1 MSRIFDQTFNKLN
14 FKIMKKLMILVS
26 AVALSGTMFAQ
37 KAGSDNPYSLEGAMN
52 VSKDGVSWAAP
63 NLRMRYF
70 IKDNLAL
77 RLTVGRDGSSVTTT
91 VPAST
96 STVTDTAGNT
106 TTTTIPAS
114 EVTTKNS
121 IMNFGLAAEY
131 HLPGTDRMS
140 PYFTA
145 GFNTGKDSR
154 NDFSTFGLNVGAG
167 IDYYIA
173 ENIYVGL
180 ELGFN
185 YTSTDG
191 SSSSSLGNAASALRM
206 GWRF

>member
-1 MSRIFDQTFNKLN
+1 
-14 FKIMKKLMILVS
+14 MKKLLILVS

-52 VSKDGVSWAAP
+52 VSKEGVSWAAP

-70 IKDNLAL
+70 IQDNLAL
-77 RLTVGRDGSSVTTT
+77 RLTLGRDAVS
-91 VPAST
+91 ST
-96 STVTDTAGNT
+96 STETSTVYDSTGNAT
-106 TTTTIPAS
+106 TTTS

-121 IMNFGLAAEY
+121 IMNLGLAAEY
-131 HLPGTDRMS
+131 HLAGTDRMS

-145 GFNTGKDSR
+145 GFNVG
-154 NDFSTFGLNVGAG
+154 NDTRTEISTFGLNLGAG
-167 IDYYIA
+167 IDYYVA
-173 ENIYVGL
+173 ENIYLGL

-185 YTSTDG
+185 YNSSEGNSNSGFAGG
-191 SSSSSLGNAASALRM
+191 SAVRM

>member
-1 MSRIFDQTFNKLN
+1 
-14 FKIMKKLMILVS
+14 MKKLMILVS

-52 VSKDGVSWAAP
+52 VSKEGVSWAAP

-77 RLTVGRDGSSVTTT
+77 RLTLGRDAVSETSTETNTTYDSTGTATVTT
-91 VPAST
+91 
-96 STVTDTAGNT
+96 
-106 TTTTIPAS
+106 S

-131 HLPGTDRMS
+131 HLAGTDRMS

-145 GFNTGKDSR
+145 GFKVG
-154 NDFSTFGLNVGAG
+154 NDTRTEISTFGLNVGAG
-167 IDYYIA
+167 IDYYVA

-185 YTSTDG
+185 YNSADGTKTSGFAGG
-191 SSSSSLGNAASALRM
+191 SAVRM

>member
-77 RLTVGRDGSSVTTT
+77 RLTLGRDAVSETSTETNTTYDSTGTATVTT
-91 VPAST
+91 
-96 STVTDTAGNT
+96 
-106 TTTTIPAS
+106 S

-131 HLPGTDRMS
+131 HLAGTDRMS

-145 GFNTGKDSR
+145 GFKVG
-154 NDFSTFGLNVGAG
+154 NDTRTEISTFGLNIGAG
-167 IDYYIA
+167 IDYYVA

-185 YTSTDG
+185 YNSSEG
-191 SSSSSLGNAASALRM
+191 SSNSSFGNAASALRM

>member
-1 MSRIFDQTFNKLN
+1 
-14 FKIMKKLMILVS
+14 MKKLMILVS

-52 VSKDGVSWAAP
+52 VSKNGVSWNAP
-63 NLRMRYF
+63 ELRMRYF

-77 RLTVGRDGSSVTTT
+77 RLTFGRDGSSIKTT

-96 STVTDTAGNT
+96 TTVTDPITGVIT
-106 TTTTIPAS
+106 TTNIPAS

-145 GFNTGKDSR
+145 GFNAGKDSR

-180 ELGFN
+180 ELGFK

-191 SSSSSLGNAASALRM
+191 SSNSSFGNAASALRM

>member
-1 MSRIFDQTFNKLN
+1 
-14 FKIMKKLMILVS
+14 MKKVLILVS

-37 KAGSDNPYSLEGAMN
+37 KAGSDNPFSLEGAMN
-52 VSKDGVSWAAP
+52 VSKEGVSWAAP

-70 IKDNLAL
+70 IKDNLAV
-77 RLTVGRDGSSVTTT
+77 RLTVGREGSSVTTT

-96 STVTDTAGNT
+96 STVYNPADST
-106 TTTTIPAS
+106 TTVTTIPAS

-167 IDYYIA
+167 IDYYVA
-173 ENIYVGL
+173 ENIYLGL

-185 YTSTDG
+185 YNSADGTKTSGFAGG
-191 SSSSSLGNAASALRM
+191 SAVRM

>member
-1 MSRIFDQTFNKLN
+1 MSRIFGQTFNKLN

-52 VSKDGVSWAAP
+52 VSKEGVSWAAP

-70 IKDNLAL
+70 IQDNLAL
-77 RLTVGRDGSSVTTT
+77 RLTFGRDGSSVTSTI
-91 VPAST
+91 PAST

-121 IMNFGLAAEY
+121 TMNFGLAAEY
-131 HLPGTDRMS
+131 HLAGTDRMS

-145 GFNTGKDSR
+145 GFNVGNNTNTDV
-154 NDFSTFGLNVGAG
+154 STFGLNVGAG
-167 IDYYIA
+167 IDYYVA

-185 YTSTDG
+185 YNTSDG
-191 SSSSSLGNAASALRM
+191 SRSSSFGNAASALRM

>member
-70 IKDNLAL
+70 IKDNFAL
-77 RLTVGRDGSSVTTT
+77 RLTLGRDAVSETSTETNTTYDSTGTATVTT
-91 VPAST
+91 
-96 STVTDTAGNT
+96 
-106 TTTTIPAS
+106 S

-131 HLPGTDRMS
+131 HLAGTDRMS

-145 GFNTGKDSR
+145 GFKVG
-154 NDFSTFGLNVGAG
+154 NDTRTEISTFGLNVGAG
-167 IDYYIA
+167 IDYYVA

-185 YTSTDG
+185 YNSSEG
-191 SSSSSLGNAASALRM
+191 SSNSSFGNAASALRM

>member
-52 VSKDGVSWAAP
+52 VSKEGVSWAAP

-70 IKDNLAL
+70 IQDNLAL
-77 RLTVGRDGSSVTTT
+77 RLTLGRDAAS
-91 VPAST
+91 ST
-96 STVTDTAGNT
+96 STVTSTVYDSTGNAT
-106 TTTTIPAS
+106 TTTS

-121 IMNFGLAAEY
+121 IMNLGLAAEY
-131 HLPGTDRMS
+131 HLAGTDRMS
-140 PYFTA
+140 PYFTG
-145 GFNTGKDSR
+145 GFNFG
-154 NDFSTFGLNVGAG
+154 NDTRTEISSFGLNLGAG

-173 ENIYVGL
+173 ENIYLGL

-185 YTSTDG
+185 YNSADGTKTSGFAGG
-191 SSSSSLGNAASALRM
+191 SAVRM

>member
-1 MSRIFDQTFNKLN
+1 
-14 FKIMKKLMILVS
+14 MKKLMILVS

-70 IKDNLAL
+70 IKDNFAL
-77 RLTVGRDGSSVTTT
+77 RLTLGRDAVSETSTETNTTYDSTGTATVTT
-91 VPAST
+91 
-96 STVTDTAGNT
+96 
-106 TTTTIPAS
+106 S

-121 IMNFGLAAEY
+121 IMKFGLAAEY
-131 HLPGTDRMS
+131 HLAGTDRMS

-145 GFNTGKDSR
+145 GFKVG
-154 NDFSTFGLNVGAG
+154 NDTRTEISTFGLNVGAG
-167 IDYYIA
+167 IDYYVA

-185 YTSTDG
+185 YNSSEG

>member
-1 MSRIFDQTFNKLN
+1 
-14 FKIMKKLMILVS
+14 MILVS

-37 KAGSDNPYSLEGAMN
+37 KAGSDNPFSLEGAMN
-52 VSKDGVSWAAP
+52 VSKEGVSWAAP

-70 IKDNLAL
+70 IQDNLAL
-77 RLTVGRDGSSVTTT
+77 RLTLGRDAVS
-91 VPAST
+91 ST
-96 STVTDTAGNT
+96 STETSTVYDSTGNAT
-106 TTTTIPAS
+106 TTTS

-121 IMNFGLAAEY
+121 IMNLGLAAEY
-131 HLPGTDRMS
+131 HLAGTDRMS

-145 GFNTGKDSR
+145 GFNVG
-154 NDFSTFGLNVGAG
+154 NDTRTEISSFGLNLGAG
-167 IDYYIA
+167 IDYYVA
-173 ENIYVGL
+173 ENIYLGL

-191 SSSSSLGNAASALRM
+191 SSSSSLGNAASAVRM

>member
-1 MSRIFDQTFNKLN
+1 
-14 FKIMKKLMILVS
+14 MKKLMILVS

-52 VSKDGVSWAAP
+52 VSKEGVSWAAP

-77 RLTVGRDGSSVTTT
+77 RLTLGRDAVSETSTETNTTYDSTGTATVTT
-91 VPAST
+91 
-96 STVTDTAGNT
+96 
-106 TTTTIPAS
+106 S

-131 HLPGTDRMS
+131 HLAGTDRMS

-145 GFNTGKDSR
+145 GFNVGNNTNTDV
-154 NDFSTFGLNVGAG
+154 STFGLNLGAG
-167 IDYYIA
+167 IDYYVA

-185 YTSTDG
+185 YNTSDG

>member
-77 RLTVGRDGSSVTTT
+77 RLTLGRDAVSETSTETNTTYDSTGTATVTT
-91 VPAST
+91 
-96 STVTDTAGNT
+96 
-106 TTTTIPAS
+106 S

-131 HLPGTDRMS
+131 HLAGTDRMS

-145 GFNTGKDSR
+145 GFKVG
-154 NDFSTFGLNVGAG
+154 NDTRTEISTFGLNIGAG
-167 IDYYIA
+167 IDYYVA

-191 SSSSSLGNAASALRM
+191 ASSSSFGNAASALRM

>member
-52 VSKDGVSWAAP
+52 VSKEGVSWAAP

-77 RLTVGRDGSSVTTT
+77 RLTLGRDAESI
-91 VPAST
+91 
-96 STVTDTAGNT
+96 T
-106 TTTTIPAS
+106 TTTSDTVFTGGIGTITTTD
-114 EVTTKNS
+114 VTTKNS

-131 HLPGTDRMS
+131 HLAGTDRMS

-145 GFNTGKDSR
+145 GFNVGNNTR
-154 NDFSTFGLNVGAG
+154 TEISTFGLNVGAG
-167 IDYYIA
+167 IDYYVA

-185 YTSTDG
+185 YNSSDG

>member
-1 MSRIFDQTFNKLN
+1 
-14 FKIMKKLMILVS
+14 MKKLLILVS

-70 IKDNLAL
+70 IQDNFAL
-77 RLTVGRDGSSVTTT
+77 RLTLGRDAVS
-91 VPAST
+91 ST
-96 STVTDTAGNT
+96 STETSTVYDSTGNAT
-106 TTTTIPAS
+106 TTTS

-121 IMNFGLAAEY
+121 IMNLGLAAEY
-131 HLPGTDRMS
+131 HLAGTDKMS

-145 GFNTGKDSR
+145 GFNVG
-154 NDFSTFGLNVGAG
+154 NDTRTEISSFGLNLGAG
-167 IDYYIA
+167 IDYYVA
-173 ENIYVGL
+173 ENIYLGL

-185 YTSTDG
+185 YNSADGTKTSGFAGG
-191 SSSSSLGNAASALRM
+191 SAVRM

>member
-1 MSRIFDQTFNKLN
+1 
-14 FKIMKKLMILVS
+14 MKKLLILVS

-70 IKDNLAL
+70 IQDNLAL
-77 RLTVGRDGSSVTTT
+77 RLTLGRDAVS
-91 VPAST
+91 ST
-96 STVTDTAGNT
+96 STVTSTVYDSLGNAT
-106 TTTTIPAS
+106 VTS
-114 EVTTKNS
+114 SDVTTKNS

-131 HLPGTDRMS
+131 HLAGTDRMS

-145 GFNTGKDSR
+145 GFKTG
-154 NDFSTFGLNVGAG
+154 NDTRTDISTFGLNLGAG
-167 IDYYIA
+167 IDYYVA

-191 SSSSSLGNAASALRM
+191 TKTSGFAGGSAVRM

>member
-1 MSRIFDQTFNKLN
+1 
-14 FKIMKKLMILVS
+14 MKKLLILVS

-52 VSKDGVSWAAP
+52 VSKEGVSWAAP

-77 RLTVGRDGSSVTTT
+77 RLTLGRDAVS
-91 VPAST
+91 ST
-96 STVTDTAGNT
+96 STETSTTYDSTGTATVTT
-106 TTTTIPAS
+106 S

-145 GFNTGKDSR
+145 GFNVGNNTNTDV
-154 NDFSTFGLNVGAG
+154 STFGLNLGAG
-167 IDYYIA
+167 IDYYVA

-185 YTSTDG
+185 YNTSDG

>member
-52 VSKDGVSWAAP
+52 VSKEGVSWAAP

-77 RLTVGRDGSSVTTT
+77 RLTLGRDADSY
-91 VPAST
+91 
-96 STVTDTAGNT
+96 T
-106 TTTTIPAS
+106 TTTSDTVFTGGIGTITTT

-131 HLPGTDRMS
+131 HLAGTDRMS

-145 GFNTGKDSR
+145 GFKVG
-154 NDFSTFGLNVGAG
+154 NDTRTEISTFGLNVGAG
-167 IDYYIA
+167 IDYYVA

-185 YTSTDG
+185 YNSSEG

>member
-1 MSRIFDQTFNKLN
+1 
-14 FKIMKKLMILVS
+14 MKKLLILVS

-37 KAGSDNPYSLEGAMN
+37 KAGSDNPFSLEGAMN
-52 VSKDGVSWAAP
+52 VSKEGVSWAAP

-70 IKDNLAL
+70 IQDNLAL
-77 RLTVGRDGSSVTTT
+77 RLTLGRDAVS
-91 VPAST
+91 ST
-96 STVTDTAGNT
+96 STETSTVYDSTGNAT
-106 TTTTIPAS
+106 TTTS

-121 IMNFGLAAEY
+121 IMNLGLAAEY
-131 HLPGTDRMS
+131 HLAGTDRMS

-145 GFNTGKDSR
+145 GFNVG
-154 NDFSTFGLNVGAG
+154 NDTRTEISSFGLNLGAG
-167 IDYYIA
+167 IDYYVA
-173 ENIYVGL
+173 ENIYLGL

-185 YTSTDG
+185 YNTSDG

>member
-70 IKDNLAL
+70 IKDNFAL
-77 RLTVGRDGSSVTTT
+77 RLTLGRDAVSETSTETNTTYDSTGTATVTT
-91 VPAST
+91 
-96 STVTDTAGNT
+96 
-106 TTTTIPAS
+106 S

-131 HLPGTDRMS
+131 HLAGTDRMS

-145 GFNTGKDSR
+145 GFKVG
-154 NDFSTFGLNVGAG
+154 NDTRTEISTFGLNVGAG
-167 IDYYIA
+167 IDYYVA

-185 YTSTDG
+185 YNSSEG

>member
-167 IDYYIA
+167 IDYYVA

>member
-1 MSRIFDQTFNKLN
+1 
-14 FKIMKKLMILVS
+14 MKKLMILVS

-52 VSKDGVSWAAP
+52 VSKEGVSWAAP

>member
-1 MSRIFDQTFNKLN
+1 
-14 FKIMKKLMILVS
+14 MKKLLILVS

-52 VSKDGVSWAAP
+52 VSKEGVSWAAP

-70 IKDNLAL
+70 IQDNLAL
-77 RLTVGRDGSSVTTT
+77 RLTLGRDAVS
-91 VPAST
+91 ST
-96 STVTDTAGNT
+96 STETSTVYDSTGNAT
-106 TTTTIPAS
+106 TTTS

-131 HLPGTDRMS
+131 HLAGTDRMS

-145 GFNTGKDSR
+145 GFNVGNNTNTDVS
-154 NDFSTFGLNVGAG
+154 SFGLNLGAG
-167 IDYYIA
+167 IDYYVA

-185 YTSTDG
+185 YNSADGTTTSGFAGG
-191 SSSSSLGNAASALRM
+191 SAVRM

>member
-1 MSRIFDQTFNKLN
+1 
-14 FKIMKKLMILVS
+14 MKKLMILVS

-37 KAGSDNPYSLEGAMN
+37 KAGSDNPFSLEGAMN
-52 VSKDGVSWAAP
+52 VSKEGVSWAAP

-70 IKDNLAL
+70 IKDNLAV
-77 RLTVGRDGSSVTTT
+77 RLTLGRDAVSNTATVSTTVYDSLGNPTTT
-91 VPAST
+91 E
-96 STVTDTAGNT
+96 
-106 TTTTIPAS
+106 S

-131 HLPGTDRMS
+131 HLAGTDRMS

-145 GFNTGKDSR
+145 GFNVGNNTNTDV
-154 NDFSTFGLNVGAG
+154 STFGLNVGAG
-167 IDYYIA
+167 IDYYVA

-185 YTSTDG
+185 YNTSDG

>member
-1 MSRIFDQTFNKLN
+1 
-14 FKIMKKLMILVS
+14 MKKLMILVS

-37 KAGSDNPYSLEGAMN
+37 KAGSDNPFSLEGAMN

-70 IKDNLAL
+70 IQDNLAL
-77 RLTVGRDGSSVTTT
+77 RLTLGRDAVS
-91 VPAST
+91 ST
-96 STVTDTAGNT
+96 STETSTVYDSTGNAT
-106 TTTTIPAS
+106 TTTS

-121 IMNFGLAAEY
+121 IMNLGLAAEY
-131 HLPGTDRMS
+131 HLAGTDRMS

-145 GFNTGKDSR
+145 GFNVG
-154 NDFSTFGLNVGAG
+154 NDTNTDISTFGLNLGAG
-167 IDYYIA
+167 IDYYVA

-185 YTSTDG
+185 YNSSDAKKSSGFAGG
-191 SSSSSLGNAASALRM
+191 SAVRM

>member
-77 RLTVGRDGSSVTTT
+77 RLTLGRDAVSE
-91 VPAST
+91 T
-96 STVTDTAGNT
+96 STETDTIYDSNGT
-106 TTTTIPAS
+106 GTISTS

-131 HLPGTDRMS
+131 HLAGTDRMS

-145 GFNTGKDSR
+145 GFNVGNNTNTDVS
-154 NDFSTFGLNVGAG
+154 SFGLNLGAG
-167 IDYYIA
+167 IDYYVA

-185 YTSTDG
+185 YNSSEG
-191 SSSSSLGNAASALRM
+191 SSNSSFGNAASALRM

>member
-1 MSRIFDQTFNKLN
+1 
-14 FKIMKKLMILVS
+14 MKKLMILVS

-63 NLRMRYF
+63 ELRMRYF
-70 IKDNLAL
+70 IQDNLAL
-77 RLTVGRDGSSVTTT
+77 RLTLGRDAES
-91 VPAST
+91 ST
-96 STVTDTAGNT
+96 STETDTIYDSNGTAT
-106 TTTTIPAS
+106 VSTS

-131 HLPGTDRMS
+131 HLAGTDRMS

-145 GFNTGKDSR
+145 GFNFG
-154 NDFSTFGLNVGAG
+154 NDTRTEISSFGLNLGAG
-167 IDYYIA
+167 IDYYVA

-185 YTSTDG
+185 YNSADGTKTSGFAGG
-191 SSSSSLGNAASALRM
+191 SAVRM

>member
-52 VSKDGVSWAAP
+52 VSKEGVSWAAP

-77 RLTVGRDGSSVTTT
+77 RLTLGRDAVSETSTETNTTYDSTGTATVTT
-91 VPAST
+91 
-96 STVTDTAGNT
+96 
-106 TTTTIPAS
+106 S

-131 HLPGTDRMS
+131 HLAGTDRMS

-145 GFNTGKDSR
+145 GFKVG
-154 NDFSTFGLNVGAG
+154 NDTRTEISTFGLNVGAG
-167 IDYYIA
+167 IDYYVA

-185 YTSTDG
+185 YNSSEG

>member
-1 MSRIFDQTFNKLN
+1 
-14 FKIMKKLMILVS
+14 MKKLMILVS

-37 KAGSDNPYSLEGAMN
+37 KAGSDNPFSLEGAMN
-52 VSKDGVSWAAP
+52 VSKEGVSWAAP

-70 IKDNLAL
+70 IQDNLAL
-77 RLTVGRDGSSVTTT
+77 RLTLGRDAVSN
-91 VPAST
+91 T
-96 STVTDTAGNT
+96 STVTSTSYDSTGNAT
-106 TTTTIPAS
+106 TTTS

-121 IMNFGLAAEY
+121 IMNLGLAAEY
-131 HLPGTDRMS
+131 HLAGTDRMS

-145 GFNTGKDSR
+145 GFNVG
-154 NDFSTFGLNVGAG
+154 NDTNTDISTFGLNLGAG
-167 IDYYIA
+167 IDYYVA

-185 YTSTDG
+185 YNSADGTKTSGFAGG
-191 SSSSSLGNAASALRM
+191 SAVRM

>member
-77 RLTVGRDGSSVTTT
+77 RLTVGRDGESVTTSI
-91 VPAST
+91 PASIDTAT
-96 STVTDTAGNT
+96 STI
-106 TTTTIPAS
+106 IPAS

-131 HLPGTDRMS
+131 HLAGTDRMS

-167 IDYYIA
+167 IDYYVA

-191 SSSSSLGNAASALRM
+191 ASSSSFGNAASALRM

>member
-1 MSRIFDQTFNKLN
+1 
-14 FKIMKKLMILVS
+14 MKKLLILVS

-52 VSKDGVSWAAP
+52 VSKEGVSWAAP

-77 RLTVGRDGSSVTTT
+77 RLTLGRDAESI
-91 VPAST
+91 
-96 STVTDTAGNT
+96 T
-106 TTTTIPAS
+106 TTTSDTVFTGGIGTITTTD
-114 EVTTKNS
+114 VTTKNS

-145 GFNTGKDSR
+145 GFKVG
-154 NDFSTFGLNVGAG
+154 NDTRTEISTFGLNVGAG
-167 IDYYIA
+167 IDYYVA
-173 ENIYVGL
+173 ENIYLGL

-191 SSSSSLGNAASALRM
+191 SSSSSLGNAASAVRM

>member
-1 MSRIFDQTFNKLN
+1 
-14 FKIMKKLMILVS
+14 MKKLLILVS

-70 IKDNLAL
+70 IKDNLAV
-77 RLTVGRDGSSVTTT
+77 RLTVGRDGESVTTSI
-91 VPAST
+91 PASI
-96 STVTDTAGNT
+96 DTATNT
-106 TTTTIPAS
+106 IIPAS

-121 IMNFGLAAEY
+121 IMNLGLAAEY
-131 HLPGTDRMS
+131 HLAGTDRMS

-145 GFNTGKDSR
+145 GFNVG
-154 NDFSTFGLNVGAG
+154 NDTRTEISSFGLNLGAG
-167 IDYYIA
+167 IDYYVA
-173 ENIYVGL
+173 ENIYLGL

-185 YTSTDG
+185 YNSADGTKTSGFAGG
-191 SSSSSLGNAASALRM
+191 SAVRM